1 MNKPPS
7 KYQTPEELI
16 TLADELLDLST
27 ARHHDYTSGESFQ
40 ECRICGE
47 WEEHSDTCFVP
58 ALRRWME
65 EV

>member
-1 MNKPPS
+1 MTDTR

-27 ARHHDYTSGESFQ
+27 TRHHDYTSGESFR

-47 WEEHSDTCFVP
+47 WDSHSDTCFVP
-58 ALRRWME
+58 KLRDWFE
-65 EV
+65 GV